1 MRGCAN
7 PPTFARADEANEAFT
22 RLMKTAPASA
32 FLPDAYLLIGEY
44 SFDRI
49 DAYKALVAYQRA
61 ADAVRRLAVLRPDA
75 HPLLAETLLAPRYV
89 VDGSALAAF
98 EGR

>member
-1 MRGCAN
+1 MAY
-7 PPTFARADEANEAFT
+7 PRAAAFPEHDKYLFSLYKLAWCYYNVSQ
-22 RLMKTAPASA
+22 RLSVYTTHT
-32 FLPDAYLLIGEY
+32 
-44 SFDRI
+44 
-49 DAYKALVAYQRA
+49 